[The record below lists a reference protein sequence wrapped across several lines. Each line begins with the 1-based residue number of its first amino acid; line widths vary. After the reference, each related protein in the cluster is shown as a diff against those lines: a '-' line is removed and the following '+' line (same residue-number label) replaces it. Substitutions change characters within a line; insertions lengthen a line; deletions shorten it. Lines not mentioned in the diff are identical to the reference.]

1 MPGFRLLEISLTQS
15 QKRRLTRALEDLM
28 KTIIDVAAETGI
40 PFEGGGHLLIM
51 SLTMETISH
60 LASIMNEALNKY
72 AEETARRPGAEPS
85 P

>member
-1 MPGFRLLEISLTQS
+1 MEDFRLREISLTQD

-40 PFEGGGHLLIM
+40 PFEGGGRLLIM
-51 SLTMETISH
+51 SLAMETISY

-72 AEETARRPGAEPS
+72 VEEVARELGAEPS